1 MRGVSGR
8 ELVVDL
14 MNSVEADELDVVEY
28 DVVVEPDDV

>member
-1 MRGVSGR
+1 MRGVSGL

-28 DVVVEPDDV
+28 DVVVESDEV